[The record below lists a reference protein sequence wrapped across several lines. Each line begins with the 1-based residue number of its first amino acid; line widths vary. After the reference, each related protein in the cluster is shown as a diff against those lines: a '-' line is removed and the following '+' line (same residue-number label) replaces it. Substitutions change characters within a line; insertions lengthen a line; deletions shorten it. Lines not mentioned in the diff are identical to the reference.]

1 MRIPVY
7 DQQVIPQVAP
17 AVAKRP
23 ISYQTPRSITDGS
36 IYKATETMGNAL
48 SGAANELLKIHMAE
62 QAKADDIAVL
72 DASNRWAEDIT
83 GFLND
88 PEKGIYTRMGKG
100 AKGATGDTA
109 KHLDEIEREISKGL
123 ENDRQRELFKRF
135 VMRDRLSRIEGVSR
149 HERSE
154 FNKYR
159 LQVADDSV
167 NTAISSI
174 SASPYDEET
183 FQAELDRAEN
193 AIFSIIGDRGEEI
206 VSEKVKSL
214 HSAAHE
220 ARLTGILQDNPRAAE
235 AYFKENKDKIDG
247 QRHAKWKAAIE
258 KEVSILFGQEESDRL
273 YQKFGIDG
281 EAKAVKWVRDHYEG
295 DKERM
300 LMTHLQARYVDERRF
315 KAERESKTFDSLYDQ
330 VAEASSYAEA
340 LTIIEKSDVKVRHR
354 RSLEAY
360 AREIFE
366 VSKSGSP
373 VTPPAISARLQDLM
387 DKEILF
393 DEYPT
398 WKAFYAEFGADLSYG
413 DRNRYHSMY
422 ETVSAGKAGKPPVV
436 FSLQNAITTAL
447 KDAKIEDPV
456 EQSKFHDSVNAHIAY
471 EEGIKGRKLTTTE
484 QTTIIQDLSE
494 KKILKKKP
502 WWFHEKVRGYEIPP
516 GYIFNEERNQYEYID
531 SDSGIVYDLNGMP
544 IGKYI
549 EE

>member
-1 MRIPVY
+1 M
-7 DQQVIPQVAP
+7 
-17 AVAKRP
+17 
-23 ISYQTPRSITDGS
+23 
-36 IYKATETMGNAL
+36 MGDVL
-48 SGAANELLKIHMAE
+48 SGAANELLKIHVAE

-159 LQVADDSV
+159 MQVADDSV

-193 AIFSIIGDRGEEI
+193 AIFSVVGDQGEEI

-247 QRHAKWKAAIE
+247 QQHAKWKAAIE
-258 KEVSILFGQEESDRL
+258 KEVDILFGQEESDRL

-295 DKERM
+295 DKESK
-300 LMTHLQARYVDERRF
+300 LMAHLQARYVDERRF
-315 KAERESKTFDSLYDQ
+315 KAERESKSFDSLYDQ
-330 VAEASSYAEA
+330 VAGASSYAEA
-340 LTIIEKSDVKVRHR
+340 LTIIEKSDVKKRHR

-366 VSKSGSP
+366 VSESGSP
-373 VTPPAISARLQDLM
+373 VTPPATSARLQDLM

-422 ETVSAGKAGKPPVV
+422 ESTEKPPVV
-436 FSLQNAITTAL
+436 FSLQKAIDKAI
-447 KDAKIEDPV
+447 KDAKIDDLK
-456 EQSKFHDSVNAHIAY
+456 EQSKFHDSVIAHIAY
-471 EEGIKGRKLTTTE
+471 DEGIKGRKLTTTE
-484 QTTIIQDLSE
+484 RTAVIQDLSE
-494 KKILKKKP
+494 MKILRRRA
-502 WWFHEKVRGYEIPP
+502 WWIHEKIMGYKIPP
-516 GYIFNEERNQYEYID
+516 GYEFNGEHNQWEYED
-531 SDSGIVYDLNGMP
+531 PNTGIVYDLNGTP
-544 IGKYI
+544 IGRYT

>member
-7 DQQVIPQVAP
+7 DQQVTPQVAP

-36 IYKATETMGNAL
+36 IYKATETMGNTL

-88 PEKGIYTRMGKG
+88 PEKGIYTRMGKS

-159 LQVADDSV
+159 MQVADDSV

-193 AIFSIIGDRGEEI
+193 AIFSVVGDQGEEI

-247 QRHAKWKAAIE
+247 QQHAKWKAAIE
-258 KEVSILFGQEESDRL
+258 KEVDILFGQEESDRL

-295 DKERM
+295 DKESK
-300 LMTHLQARYVDERRF
+300 LMAHLQARYVDERRF
-315 KAERESKTFDSLYDQ
+315 KAERESKSFDSLYDQ
-330 VAEASSYAEA
+330 VAGASSYAEA
-340 LTIIEKSDVKVRHR
+340 LTIIEKSDVKKRHR

-373 VTPPAISARLQDLM
+373 VTPPATSARLQDLM

-422 ETVSAGKAGKPPVV
+422 ESTEKPPVV
-436 FSLQNAITTAL
+436 FSLQKAITTAL

-494 KKILKKKP
+494 KKILRRRA
-502 WWFHEKVRGYEIPP
+502 WWIHEKIMGYKIPP
-516 GYIFNEERNQYEYID
+516 GYEFNGEHNQWEYED
-531 SDSGIVYDLNGMP
+531 PNTGIVYDLNGTP
-544 IGKYI
+544 IGRYT

>member
-7 DQQVIPQVAP
+7 DQQVTPQVAP

-36 IYKATETMGNAL
+36 IYKATETMGNTL
-48 SGAANELLKIHMAE
+48 SGVANELLKIHVAE
-62 QAKADDIAVL
+62 QAKADDLAVL

-193 AIFSIIGDRGEEI
+193 AIISIIGDQGEEI

-214 HSAAHE
+214 HSAAHL
-220 ARLTGILQDNPRAAE
+220 ARLAGILQDNPRAAE

-247 QRHAKWKAAIE
+247 QQHAKWKAAIE

-295 DKERM
+295 DKESK

-315 KAERESKTFDSLYDQ
+315 KAERESKAFDSLYDH

-340 LTIIEKSDVKVRHR
+340 LTIIEKSDVRVRHR

-366 VSKSGSP
+366 VSKGGSP
-373 VTPPAISARLQDLM
+373 ITPPATSARLQTLM
-387 DKEILF
+387 DKETLF

-422 ETVSAGKAGKPPVV
+422 ESTEKPPVV
-436 FSLQNAITTAL
+436 FSLQKAIDKAI
-447 KDAKIEDPV
+447 KDAKIDDLE
-456 EQSKFHDSVNAHIAY
+456 EQSEFHDSVIAHIAY
-471 EEGIKGRKLTTTE
+471 DEGIKGRKLTTTE
-484 QTTIIQDLSE
+484 RTAVIQDLSE
-494 KKILKKKP
+494 MKILRRRA
-502 WWFHEKVRGYEIPP
+502 WWIHEKIMGYKIPP
-516 GYIFNEERNQYEYID
+516 GYEFNGEHNQWEYED
-531 SDSGIVYDLNGMP
+531 PNTGIVYDLNGTP
-544 IGKYI
+544 IGRYT

>member
-7 DQQVIPQVAP
+7 DQQVTPQVAP

-36 IYKATETMGNAL
+36 IYKATETMGNTL

-88 PEKGIYTRMGKG
+88 PEKGIYTRMGKS

-159 LQVADDSV
+159 MQVADDSV

-193 AIFSIIGDRGEEI
+193 AIFSVVGDQGEEI

-247 QRHAKWKAAIE
+247 QQHAKWKAAIE
-258 KEVSILFGQEESDRL
+258 KEVDILFGQEESDRL

-295 DKERM
+295 DKESK
-300 LMTHLQARYVDERRF
+300 LMAHLQARYVDERRF

-330 VAEASSYAEA
+330 VAGASSYAEA
-340 LTIIEKSDVKVRHR
+340 LTIIEKSDVKKRHR

-366 VSKSGSP
+366 VSESGSP
-373 VTPPAISARLQDLM
+373 VTPPATSARLQDLM

-422 ETVSAGKAGKPPVV
+422 ESTEKPPVV
-436 FSLQNAITTAL
+436 FSLQKAIDKAI
-447 KDAKIEDPV
+447 KDAKIDDLK
-456 EQSKFHDSVNAHIAY
+456 EQSKFHDSVIAHIAY
-471 EEGIKGRKLTTTE
+471 DEGIKGRKLTTTE
-484 QTTIIQDLSE
+484 RTAVIQDLSE
-494 KKILKKKP
+494 MKILRRRA
-502 WWFHEKVRGYEIPP
+502 WWIHEKIMGYKIPP
-516 GYIFNEERNQYEYID
+516 GYEFNGEHNQWEYED
-531 SDSGIVYDLNGMP
+531 PNTGIVYDLNGTP
-544 IGKYI
+544 IGRYT

>member
-7 DQQVIPQVAP
+7 DQQVTPQVAP

-36 IYKATETMGNAL
+36 IYKATETMGNTL
-48 SGAANELLKIHMAE
+48 SGVANELLKIHVAE
-62 QAKADDIAVL
+62 QAKADDLAVL

-88 PEKGIYTRMGKG
+88 PEKGIYTRMGKD

-193 AIFSIIGDRGEEI
+193 AIISIIGDQGEEI

-220 ARLTGILQDNPRAAE
+220 ARLTGILQDNPKAAE

-247 QRHAKWKAAIE
+247 KQHAKWKAAIE

-273 YQKFGIDG
+273 YLKFGIDG

-315 KAERESKTFDSLYDQ
+315 KAERESKTFESLYDQ
-330 VAEASSYAEA
+330 VAGASSYAEA

-366 VSKSGSP
+366 VSTSGSP
-373 VTPPAISARLQDLM
+373 VTPPATSARLQDLM

-398 WKAFYAEFGADLSYG
+398 WKEFYAEFGADLSYG

-422 ETVSAGKAGKPPVV
+422 ESTEKPPVV
-436 FSLQNAITTAL
+436 FSLQKAIDKAI
-447 KDAKIEDPV
+447 KDAKIDDLK
-456 EQSKFHDSVNAHIAY
+456 EQSKFHASVIAHIAY
-471 EEGIKGRKLTTTE
+471 DEGIKGRKLTTTE
-484 QTTIIQDLSE
+484 RTAVIQDLSE
-494 KKILKKKP
+494 MKILRRRA
-502 WWFHEKVRGYEIPP
+502 WWIHEKIMGYKIPP
-516 GYIFNEERNQYEYID
+516 GYEFNGEHNQWEYED
-531 SDSGIVYDLNGMP
+531 PNTGIVYDLNGTP
-544 IGKYI
+544 IGRYT